1 MSKLATDRDGARPV
15 AAAVNEIIDVLGPT
29 IQFVSSDEGE
39 NDPCIMRSVLPP
51 GVTVP
56 LHSHPEPE
64 TFIVLSGRIEAL
76 KESAGNFE
84 WVSIGL
90 GDVFHVPGGAKH
102 AFRNPSSEAANI
114 IVAAPPSIGRF
125 FREIGTPVA
134 PDAQSPRPPSANAI
148 RHFIETSKRYG
159 YWNATPEENARIG
172 IFLGQV
178 A

>member
-1 MSKLATDRDGARPV
+1 MSNLAMDKDVDARAIEV
-15 AAAVNEIIDVLGPT
+15 IDVLGPT
-29 IQFVSSDEGE
+29 IQFLSSDERE
-39 NDPCIMRSVLPP
+39 NDPCIMRSIIPP

-64 TFIVLSGRIEAL
+64 TFIALSGRIEGL

-90 GDVFHVPGGAKH
+90 GDVFHVPGGVKH
-102 AFRNPSSEAANI
+102 AFRNQSNEPAII
-114 IVAAPPSIGRF
+114 IVAAPASVGRF

-134 PDAQSPRPPSANAI
+134 PGAPPPGPPSAKVI
-148 RHFIETSKRYG
+148 QHFRETSERYG

-172 IFLGQV
+172 IFLGLP